1 MQPPPGYGPP
11 PGAPPPFGGYPPPGG
26 AGYPPPGGG
35 YRPPAPKDPSESAAN
50 TALIL
55 SIVGVFLCC
64 APVGLVGG
72 FFGVKSMNLAKQAGK
87 GTPGKALASV
97 ILASLSLVLTI
108 GVIIG
113 AVIEERHKQERIA
126 EADAKTKGKIEGK
139 DLEKKVACA
148 LLEKQLLKGLY
159 NDTTSVDDV
168 KCAGDLDV
176 DTDKGTATL
185 PNVKAKVVTDQKV
198 FTACFA
204 RAKRWFVVS
213 VVEGAEGCPGGSY
226 ESKLGKNASDADLEA
241 EEDELRKS
249 AAKRAQKAVVETLEN
264 RLASVRDVVKDD
276 EHQAK
281 SCKLDVSKW
290 TAGADGRL
298 LVSTIDFD
306 AMKDF
311 DETTGKTDWSFLT
324 SDRIKKALDDKAG
337 DEERAKAAREVLAG
351 PYIVVYVAD
360 QRDWPEAM
368 MSKGLFKK
376 KGFVGGGLGGWMIVV
391 DASQKTPKIACEA
404 EFSFENSKSVAVS
417 KYAGDKELATA
428 LSADLKKN
436 YENAATAKI
445 KDLTGG
451 KLRLGL
457 SALD

>member
-1 MQPPPGYGPP
+1 MQPPPGYGP

-26 AGYPPPGGG
+26 GYPPPGG
-35 YRPPAPKDPSESAAN
+35 YRPPPQKDPSESAAN

-64 APVGLVGG
+64 APVGAAGG
-72 FFGVKSMNLAKQAGK
+72 YFGLKSMKLAKEGGK

-97 ILASLSLVLTI
+97 ILASLSLVLTV
-108 GVIIG
+108 GVIVG
-113 AVIEERHKQERIA
+113 AIMEERRKAERIA
-126 EADAKTKGKIEGK
+126 EADEKTKGKIEGK

-168 KCAGDLDV
+168 KCSGDLDV
-176 DTDKGTATL
+176 DKDKGTAVL
-185 PNVKAKVVTDQKV
+185 PRVTAKVVTDSKV

-226 ESKLGKNASDADLEA
+226 ESKLGKGASDTELEA
-241 EEDELRKS
+241 EEDDLRKT
-249 AAKRAQKAVVETLEN
+249 AKNRAQKAVVETLEKK
-264 RLASVRDVVKDD
+264 LADVRDVVKDD
-276 EHQAK
+276 DHKEKA
-281 SCKLDVSKW
+281 CGKLDVSKW

-351 PYIVVYVAD
+351 PYVVVYVSD
-360 QRDWPEAM
+360 ERDWPEAM

-376 KGFVGGGLGGWMIVV
+376 KGFVGGGLSGWMVVV
-391 DASQKTPKIACEA
+391 DTSQKTPKIACEA
-404 EFSFENSKSVAVS
+404 QFNFENSKSVAVS

-436 YENAATAKI
+436 YETAATAKI

-457 SALD
+457 SGLD